1 MANDQRIK
9 NHQKYVPINR
19 FSLNIFCHGRKT
31 NKKKAQVVN
40 NKINDL
46 ISGIVQAGSSLMFFS
61 FTCAFPTVTGQNVC
75 LLQLIKNPLQNI
87 ISGL

>member
-1 MANDQRIK
+1 MFPLIDS
-9 NHQKYVPINR
+9 P
-19 FSLNIFCHGRKT
+19 SLLPRQENIQ
-31 NKKKAQVVN
+31 KKAQVVN

-61 FTCAFPTVTGQNVC
+61 NTCAFPTVTGQNVC